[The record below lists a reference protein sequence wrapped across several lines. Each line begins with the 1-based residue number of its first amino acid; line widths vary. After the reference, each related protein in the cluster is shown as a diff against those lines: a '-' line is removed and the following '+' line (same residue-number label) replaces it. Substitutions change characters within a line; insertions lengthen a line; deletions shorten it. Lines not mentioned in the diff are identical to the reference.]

1 MFLYCVANLNISPS
15 SHGDLRTWAK
25 QGVLL
30 LNSILTVEHKKPASH
45 KKLGWQ
51 IFTDTC
57 IELIGQKK
65 KGLVFMLWGNYAKG
79 KAALLNSNDHLICY
93 LNFMCVLLII
103 SSHKKQLRSI
113 LVNILT
119 VSLLFATSEHETP
132 YNQFGVWFCTKMAN
146 YCSPEITHLLYFVH
160 VAIQN
165 NN

>member
-1 MFLYCVANLNISPS
+1 
-15 SHGDLRTWAK
+15 
-25 QGVLL
+25 
-30 LNSILTVEHKKPASH
+30 
-45 KKLGWQ
+45 
-51 IFTDTC
+51 
-57 IELIGQKK
+57 
-65 KGLVFMLWGNYAKG
+65 
-79 KAALLNSNDHLICY
+79 
-93 LNFMCVLLII
+93 MCVLLFI

-165 NN
+165 KRNPILHKFMNINDTINCKHGLPVIKLQTDRCLDHIELKINLQL